1 MGLDVHKKAFKSV
14 ICPLK
19 CLWHSYLKEAFL
31 FVVSFQNSYICYK
44 PELHLKSLLEI
55 IPQNISLHSS
65 IVQEI
70 TVVFGKLLQT
80 GTEFSRNVCICVYID
95 SSLKNRKFDFSKSS
109 LVEVKLEY
117 NKGMA
122 TS

>member
-1 MGLDVHKKAFKSV
+1 
-14 ICPLK
+14 
-19 CLWHSYLKEAFL
+19 
-31 FVVSFQNSYICYK
+31 
-44 PELHLKSLLEI
+44 
-55 IPQNISLHSS
+55 LHSS

-70 TVVFGKLLQT
+70 AFVFEKLLQM
-80 GTEFSRNVCICVYID
+80 GMEFSRNFCICVYID

-109 LVEVKLEY
+109 LVEVKPEY